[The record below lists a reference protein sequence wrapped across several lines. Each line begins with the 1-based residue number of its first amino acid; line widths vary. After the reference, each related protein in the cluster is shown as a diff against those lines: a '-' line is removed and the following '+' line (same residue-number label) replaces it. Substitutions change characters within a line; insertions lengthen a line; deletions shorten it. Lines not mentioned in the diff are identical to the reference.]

1 MGCMPPTTIIRIM
14 LLARTKNFIR
24 AVYHPESCSGSL
36 NLKNFKRSITAKH
49 CQKGEHCIIG
59 QQRKSVKQELL
70 VTYDWSIEI
79 TKFCMQFAAV
89 PNSRMDVVE
98 LQEKGSSGSTR
109 NDQSWFRFNLWFLSK
124 HLENQQSGRKQQQGN
139 KPNSTKTNVN
149 KQLCNNNDHYSHDTR
164 RFVDIGIAINF

>member
-24 AVYHPESCSGSL
+24 AVYHPESYSGSL
-36 NLKNFKRSITAKH
+36 NLKNFKRSIAAKH
-49 CQKGEHCIIG
+49 CQKREHCIIG
-59 QQRKSVKQELL
+59 QQRKSVKQESL
-70 VTYDWSIEI
+70 VTYDSSIEI

-124 HLENQQSGRKQQQGN
+124 HLENQQSGHKQQQN
-139 KPNSTKTNVN
+139 NNPNSTKTNVS
-149 KQLCNNNDHYSHDTR
+149 NNVTTMTTTHTTHDGLL
-164 RFVDIGIAINF
+164 I